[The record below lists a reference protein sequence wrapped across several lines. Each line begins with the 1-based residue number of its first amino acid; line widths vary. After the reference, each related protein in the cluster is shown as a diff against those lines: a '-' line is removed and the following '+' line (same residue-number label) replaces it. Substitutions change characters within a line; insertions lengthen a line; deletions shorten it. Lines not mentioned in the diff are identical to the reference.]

1 MPRRLNFQGLPPLS
15 EVNERY
21 KAATERHDRERLLAI
36 RMGETGEFTS
46 SGIAQAL
53 GRGRATIAR
62 WIKAYREEGFE
73 GLLKRGNKGNKPR
86 LSSSDLEALKQGLRE
101 GRWKTAKEIQM
112 WLQQERKIDMKL
124 SGVYYWLR
132 RVMASWKVPR
142 KSHKD
147 QDPQEVERF
156 KQEFVSKLESIPIPE
171 GKPIHI
177 WIEDEHRY
185 GLISIVRRC
194 WTLRGIRPKALVH
207 LKRQWGYIYAAA
219 DVVNSKAEFLYT
231 PTVSLGWTEAFLK
244 QVVASDPQALHII
257 IWDRAGF
264 HPSEGDS
271 KIPESVHLLPL
282 PPYSPELN
290 PMESLWD
297 PVKRKVANKAWQT
310 LEEIEGA
317 ITEVLKPFWQ
327 SVQTVRSLL
336 GDTWLT
342 RGVAKFLKL
351 KNNNLLLKMTIRNLL
366 NPKNYFHLDPDK
378 ISPKCRSGT
387 FALLPLKG
395 ILN

>member
-1 MPRRLNFQGLPPLS
+1 MPRKLNFQGLPTS
-15 EVNERY
+15 AEVDERY
-21 KAATERHDRERLLAI
+21 KTATERHDRERLLAI
-36 RMGETGEFTS
+36 RMGESGKSTS
-46 SGIAQAL
+46 FGIAQAL

-62 WIKAYREEGFE
+62 WIKAYREGGFE
-73 GLLKRGNKGNKPR
+73 GLLKRGHKGREPR

-112 WLQQERKIDMKL
+112 WLQQERKIGLKL

-132 RVMASWKVPR
+132 RVRGSWKVPR

-147 QDPQEVERF
+147 QDPKEVERF
-156 KQEFVSKLESIPIPE
+156 KQEFVSKLEAVPIPE
-171 GKPIHI
+171 GEPIHI
-177 WIEDEHRY
+177 WVEDEHRY

-194 WTLRGIRPKALVH
+194 WTLRGVRPKAFVH
-207 LKRQWGYIYAAA
+207 LKRKWGYIYAATDA
-219 DVVNSKAEFLYT
+219 VSGKAEFLYT

-244 QVVASDPQALHII
+244 QLVASDPEALHII

-264 HPSEGDS
+264 HPYEGDP
-271 KIPESVHLLPL
+271 KVPESVHLLPL

-290 PMESLWD
+290 PVESLWD

-327 SVQTVRSLL
+327 SVKTVRSLL

-342 RGVAKFLKL
+342 RGVAKFLERE
-351 KNNNLLLKMTIRNLL
+351 NINHLLKMTIHNLL
-366 NPKNYFHLDPDK
+366 NPKNRFNLDLDK
-378 ISPKCRSGT
+378 INHERRPRT
-387 FALLPLKG
+387 FALLPVNSA
-395 ILN
+395 LN